1 MRKPEQRPGHRGP
14 KNSSLC
20 RSHPSAL
27 RRRARSPHGCREN
40 HHAPSR
46 RSSSAAI
53 LGEDQA
59 GIEGMRPAV
68 AEIASRLGSGTR
80 ASRSGGAAASLPQ
93 GPPGRRKG
101 HEGSSGPVGQQ
112 GAERPM
118 LSRRSHQAGAS
129 RPRRVP
135 RGARGRHPSGR
146 RAGHGAPSA
155 DSRPFERT
163 KRSAAGQRPNS
174 PHPGGGWKSGIGSA
188 TTSGSALRAQAA

>member
-1 MRKPEQRPGHRGP
+1 MRKHEQRPGHRGP

-20 RSHPSAL
+20 RSHPSAP
-27 RRRARSPHGCREN
+27 RRRARSPHGCHEN

-68 AEIASRLGSGTR
+68 AEIAGRPRSGTR
-80 ASRSGGAAASLPQ
+80 ASRSGGAAASLAQ
-93 GPPGRRKG
+93 RPPGRRKG
-101 HEGSSGPVGQQ
+101 QEGSSGPVGRQ
-112 GAERPM
+112 GAERPR
-118 LSRRSHQAGAS
+118 LSRRSNQAGAS
-129 RPRRVP
+129 RPRLVP

-146 RAGHGAPSA
+146 RAGHRATSA

-163 KRSAAGQRPNS
+163 KRGAPGQRANS
-174 PHPGGGWKSGIGSA
+174 PHPRGGWNPGIGSA
-188 TTSGSALRAQAA
+188 PTSGSALRAQAA